1 MQPKVE
7 PKWSFHTTKAKEL
20 EDEQFEDGMLEAARV
35 EPLGAK
41 DCLLCEDFCIL
52 LYVDWRPRLKVTLF
66 VGLVG
71 TAGLVGTFVLFC
83 TLVL

>member
-1 MQPKVE
+1 MEPKVE
-7 PKWSFHTTKAKEL
+7 PKWSIHTTKAKEL

-52 LYVDWRPRLKVTLF
+52 LYVDWRPRLKVTTSF
-66 VGLVG
+66 CQTFG
-71 TAGLVGTFVLFC
+71 TLC
-83 TLVL
+83 DIC